1 MDTDCSPEDDLSGI
15 ERRLAAW
22 RPAAPDRGAD
32 AVLFAAGRAS
42 ARSRRTAWI
51 VAAGF
56 AVAAVALGVWG
67 GLERSARLE
76 LAQQLREAPHMP
88 APPDVRPSP
97 EERPPPGDY
106 LTARDLILERG
117 VDAWV
122 HRARVDASP
131 SASGPLA
138 PTTLGAWRRDR
149 LLDP

>member
-1 MDTDCSPEDDLSGI
+1 MDTDRRPEDDLSGI

-22 RPAAPDRGAD
+22 QPATPDRGAD
-32 AVLFAAGRAS
+32 TVLFAAGRAS
-42 ARSRRTAWI
+42 ARGGRAAWAI
-51 VAAGF
+51 AASF

-67 GLERSARLE
+67 SLERSARLE
-76 LAQQLREAPHMP
+76 LAQQLRKP
-88 APPDVRPSP
+88 APISTPSDVRPSP

-122 HRARVDASP
+122 HRPRVDASP

-138 PTTLGAWRRDR
+138 PTTLGTWRRDR